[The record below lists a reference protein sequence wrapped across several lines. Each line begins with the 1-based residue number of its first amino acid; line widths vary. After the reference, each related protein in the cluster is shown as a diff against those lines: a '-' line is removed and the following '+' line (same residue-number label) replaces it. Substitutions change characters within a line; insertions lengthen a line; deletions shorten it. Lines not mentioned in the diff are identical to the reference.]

1 MIEFQL
7 QRLHDDAILPTRATP
22 ESLGLD
28 LHALIIMENGRP
40 GKSILPPRTSRPFH
54 TGWAILPPQPT
65 PELSLSINNNS
76 EFVHSH
82 NLPFESRLE
91 GNKVW
96 FLAVCSRSGLAT
108 KAIWVANAPGIIDPD
123 YRGEICVI
131 LYNGGTETHYVQ
143 HGDRIG
149 QLVAIQSSLA
159 TATIIAD
166 VMAGPPSARKT
177 AGHGSTGQ

>member
-1 MIEFQL
+1 MIQFQL

-40 GKSILPPRTSRPFH
+40 GKSILPPRTSRVFH
-54 TGWAILPPQPT
+54 TGWAILPPQP
-65 PELSLSINNNS
+65 SKYKSD
-76 EFVHSH
+76 
-82 NLPFESRLE
+82 NL
-91 GNKVW
+91 VW
-96 FLAVCSRSGLAT
+96 LPAVCSRSGLAT
-108 KAIWVANAPGIIDPD
+108 RAIWVANAPGIIDPD
-123 YRGEICVI
+123 YRGEVCVI

-143 HGDRIG
+143 HADRIG
-149 QLVAIQSSLA
+149 QLVAIQASFA

-166 VMAGPPSARKT
+166 VMVGPPSVRKT